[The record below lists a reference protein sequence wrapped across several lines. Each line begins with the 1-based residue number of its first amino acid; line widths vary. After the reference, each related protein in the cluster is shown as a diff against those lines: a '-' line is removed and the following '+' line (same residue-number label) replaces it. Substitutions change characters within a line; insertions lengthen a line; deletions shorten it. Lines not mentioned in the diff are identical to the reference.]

1 MKLFKILSILCIPF
15 FATAQETGHLLL
27 VDTNHVRELIDYT
40 ISGVR
45 ESTSKFT
52 ALNLQPYKLFELDKK
67 ASLNL
72 SDALAKIPGISQMS
86 TGNSISKPV
95 IRGLYGNRILV
106 LLSGLRFDNQQ
117 FQDEHGLGLSQ
128 IGIDR
133 IEVIKGPASLLYGTD
148 AIGGV
153 INIIESMPAKGT
165 NDVDFNIR
173 LFPNTA
179 GTLTDVGISKN
190 IGKSWYRI
198 RAGAESHSD
207 YSDGN
212 NKRVLNSRNNGYYL
226 KAGMGFDHKKW
237 SQQNSYNF
245 SYNQYGFIMD
255 SMTKLYVNDSK
266 FSRSMAGPHH
276 NVMLNTLSSQNRFSL
291 SSSTLKL
298 NVGMQ
303 SNKREEDE
311 GSGQIS
317 LNMHLL
323 SALENAKWEKQI
335 SQTLQLI
342 VNQQFTYEHNKNFG
356 KRILIPDAS
365 IIENNL
371 SGFLRLTLYK
381 LVAEAGIGYNNKN
394 ISTYTTKAL
403 NSGNINTPDT
413 TMKAFSVS
421 RGALNAMLGLSYNP
435 NSRLNIKLNTAT
447 GSRSANLAEL
457 SSNGLHEGTY
467 RVEIGNP
474 SLQMEQNINT
484 DISFG
489 YKKNNISMDVSV
501 FYNRILNYI
510 YLNKETG
517 LQWYGFD
524 RYRYTQQNA
533 TLYGGEAGAS
543 LGITKNISLKEAY
556 SIVQGILDT
565 GGYMPFI
572 PAARLKSGFVYN
584 KHVNNTTSFYIE
596 PEFEYVFAQ
605 NRPATYESSTPDYGL
620 VNLYTGLNTTI
631 NKKAIK
637 IVISCKNMLNK
648 YYADHLSRIRYYG
661 FYNQGIN
668 FNVSIFTNLHLN

>member
-1 MKLFKILSILCIPF
+1 MRLFKILTILCIPF
-15 FATAQETGHLLL
+15 FANAQETGHLLL
-27 VDTNHVRELIDYT
+27 VDTNHVWELNDYT
-40 ISGVR
+40 VSGVR
-45 ESTSKFT
+45 EATTNFTS
-52 ALNLQPYKLFELDKK
+52 LNLQPYKLLELDKK
-67 ASLNL
+67 AALNL
-72 SDALAKIPGISQMS
+72 SDALAKLPGISQMS

-153 INIIESMPAKGT
+153 VNIIEAQPLKGA
-165 NDVDFNIR
+165 NDIDLNIR

-179 GTLTDVGISKN
+179 GTLTDVGLSKN
-190 IGKSWYRI
+190 NGKTWYRL

-212 NKRVLNSRNNGYYL
+212 NKRVLNSRNGGYSV
-226 KAGMGFDHKKW
+226 KAGLGFDHKKW

-255 SMTKLYVNDSK
+255 SMTKLYVNDGK
-266 FSRSMAGPHH
+266 YSRSMAGPHH
-276 NVMLNTLSSQNRFSL
+276 NVMLNTLSSQNRFAL
-291 SSSTLKL
+291 PTSTLKL
-298 NVGMQ
+298 NIGLQ

-323 SALENAKWEKQI
+323 SVLENAKWEKQL
-335 SQTLQLI
+335 SNTLLFI
-342 VNQQFTYEHNKNFG
+342 ANQQFTYEHNKNFG

-381 LVAEAGIGYNNKN
+381 LVAEAGVGYNNKH

-403 NSGNINTPDT
+403 NSGNVNTPDT
-413 TMKAFSVS
+413 TMKAFSIS
-421 RGALNAMLGLSYNP
+421 RGAINTMLGLSYNP
-435 NSRLNIKLNTAT
+435 NRFLNIKLNAST
-447 GSRSANLAEL
+447 GNRSANLAEL

-474 SLQMEQNINT
+474 ALKMEQNINT
-484 DISFG
+484 ELSFS
-489 YKKNNISMDVSV
+489 YKNKRFSFNVSG

-510 YLNKETG
+510 YLNKEVGT
-517 LQWYGFD
+517 QWFGFD
-524 RYRYTQQNA
+524 KYRYTQQNA
-533 TLYGGEAGAS
+533 TLYGGEAMA
-543 LGITKNISLKEAY
+543 TVNIGNHFILKESFSSVY
-556 SIVQGILDT
+556 GILDT

-572 PAARLKSGFVYN
+572 PAARLKSGIEYH
-584 KHVNNTTSFYIE
+584 KQISGKTSFYIE
-596 PEFEYVFAQ
+596 PEFEYAFAQ
-605 NRPATYESSTPDYGL
+605 NRAATFETTTPDYGL
-620 VNLYTGLNTTI
+620 VNLYTGLNTSVRNRT
-631 NKKAIK
+631 
-637 IVISCKNMLNK
+637 VRLVFTCKNMLNK

-668 FNVSIFTNLHLN
+668 FNVSIFSNLHI